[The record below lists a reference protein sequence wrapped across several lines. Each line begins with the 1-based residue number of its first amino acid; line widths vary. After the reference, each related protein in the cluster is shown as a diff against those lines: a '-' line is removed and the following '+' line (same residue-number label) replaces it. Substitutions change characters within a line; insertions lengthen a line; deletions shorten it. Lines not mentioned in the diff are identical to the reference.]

1 MMRKLMM
8 TVLLL
13 SAGCAARGYRDTEAP
28 YTVYRSHK
36 MTPEGVLSDR
46 HLDRPEIYSRDVAG
60 EPSLYESYSS
70 QRIQP

>member
-1 MMRKLMM
+1 MRKIMIAI
-8 TVLLL
+8 LLL
-13 SAGCAARGYRDTEAP
+13 SAGCAARGYRDAEAR

-36 MTPEGVLSDR
+36 MTPDGVLTDR

-60 EPSLYESYSS
+60 EPSLYESYSA